1 MSKIDHIRNFAIIA
15 HIDHGKSTIAD
26 RIIHKCGGLTD
37 REMKSQVLDSMDIER
52 ERGIT
57 IKAQTVK
64 LNYTSNDGKKY
75 ILNIIDTPG
84 HVDFSYEVS
93 RSLYACEGSILIV
106 DSTQGVEAQTLA
118 NVYQALDINH
128 EIIPVLNKIDLPAS
142 DIDKTNKQIEDVIGI
157 DTLNA
162 VPCSGKTGEG
172 INEILEKIIQSLPAP
187 TGKKDK
193 VLKCLLVDSWYD
205 TYLGVVILI
214 RVIDGKIS
222 KNMKIKMMSTN
233 QDYIVEKV
241 GIFTPKAKD
250 INELNAG
257 EIGFII
263 TGIKVLSETKVGD
276 TICEANKPLKK
287 ALRDIVMATKP
298 SKSDLADSVQIALDA
313 ADTATGVTEEFNS
326 IKEQFEVVNI
336 QAKRIHQSVTIIFV
350 SAIAAAVISLAAG
363 FLMYY
368 KSLGTLQTNSN
379 MAIES
384 IAIFTENVSSLDE
397 SIKTVET
404 NTKNQESIKE
414 TLAELRGAAD
424 KASQDIINADTR
436 YNQAIKMSVQDTERL
451 IQDFAENTLSDLKA
465 QSDASQIALSEQILE
480 IQKFFAPKTEQE
492 DGAEAGVEPEDT
504 LVTLK
509 QFQAL
514 EKKVD
519 ELIMLQKEIATN
531 VLEMNRVRKAQ
542 AKKKVSAPKPQP
554 KPKPNPL
561 KFP

>member
-1 MSKIDHIRNFAIIA
+1 MHIFQR
-15 HIDHGKSTIAD
+15 
-26 RIIHKCGGLTD
+26 
-37 REMKSQVLDSMDIER
+37 
-52 ERGIT
+52 
-57 IKAQTVK
+57 
-64 LNYTSNDGKKY
+64 
-75 ILNIIDTPG
+75 
-84 HVDFSYEVS
+84 
-93 RSLYACEGSILIV
+93 
-106 DSTQGVEAQTLA
+106 
-118 NVYQALDINH
+118 
-128 EIIPVLNKIDLPAS
+128 
-142 DIDKTNKQIEDVIGI
+142 
-157 DTLNA
+157 
-162 VPCSGKTGEG
+162 
-172 INEILEKIIQSLPAP
+172 
-187 TGKKDK
+187 
-193 VLKCLLVDSWYD
+193 
-205 TYLGVVILI
+205 
-214 RVIDGKIS
+214 
-222 KNMKIKMMSTN
+222 
-233 QDYIVEKV
+233 
-241 GIFTPKAKD
+241 
-250 INELNAG
+250 
-257 EIGFII
+257 
-263 TGIKVLSETKVGD
+263 
-276 TICEANKPLKK
+276 KPLKK
-287 ALRDIVMATKP
+287 ALRDIAMATKP

-350 SAIAAAVISLAAG
+350 SAIAAAIISLAAG

-404 NTKNQESIKE
+404 NTKNQETIKE

-424 KASQDIINADTR
+424 KASQDIINADAR

-451 IQDFAENTLSDLKA
+451 IQDFAENTLNDLKA
-465 QSDASQIALSEQILE
+465 QSDASQVALSEQILE
-480 IQKFFAPKTEQE
+480 IQKFFAPKAEQE

-531 VLEMNRVRKAQ
+531 VLEINRVRKAQ

>member
-1 MSKIDHIRNFAIIA
+1 VHIFQR
-15 HIDHGKSTIAD
+15 
-26 RIIHKCGGLTD
+26 
-37 REMKSQVLDSMDIER
+37 
-52 ERGIT
+52 
-57 IKAQTVK
+57 
-64 LNYTSNDGKKY
+64 
-75 ILNIIDTPG
+75 
-84 HVDFSYEVS
+84 
-93 RSLYACEGSILIV
+93 
-106 DSTQGVEAQTLA
+106 
-118 NVYQALDINH
+118 
-128 EIIPVLNKIDLPAS
+128 
-142 DIDKTNKQIEDVIGI
+142 
-157 DTLNA
+157 
-162 VPCSGKTGEG
+162 
-172 INEILEKIIQSLPAP
+172 
-187 TGKKDK
+187 
-193 VLKCLLVDSWYD
+193 
-205 TYLGVVILI
+205 
-214 RVIDGKIS
+214 
-222 KNMKIKMMSTN
+222 
-233 QDYIVEKV
+233 
-241 GIFTPKAKD
+241 
-250 INELNAG
+250 
-257 EIGFII
+257 
-263 TGIKVLSETKVGD
+263 
-276 TICEANKPLKK
+276 KPLKK
-287 ALRDIVMATKP
+287 ALRDIAMATKP

-350 SAIAAAVISLAAG
+350 SAIAAAIISLAAG

-404 NTKNQESIKE
+404 NTKNQETIKE

-424 KASQDIINADTR
+424 KASQDIINADAR

-451 IQDFAENTLSDLKA
+451 IQDFAENTLNDLKA
-465 QSDASQIALSEQILE
+465 QSDASQVALSEQILE
-480 IQKFFAPKTEQE
+480 IQKFFAPKAEQE

-531 VLEMNRVRKAQ
+531 VLEINRVRKAQ

>member
-1 MSKIDHIRNFAIIA
+1 MHIFQR
-15 HIDHGKSTIAD
+15 
-26 RIIHKCGGLTD
+26 
-37 REMKSQVLDSMDIER
+37 
-52 ERGIT
+52 
-57 IKAQTVK
+57 
-64 LNYTSNDGKKY
+64 
-75 ILNIIDTPG
+75 
-84 HVDFSYEVS
+84 
-93 RSLYACEGSILIV
+93 
-106 DSTQGVEAQTLA
+106 
-118 NVYQALDINH
+118 
-128 EIIPVLNKIDLPAS
+128 
-142 DIDKTNKQIEDVIGI
+142 
-157 DTLNA
+157 
-162 VPCSGKTGEG
+162 
-172 INEILEKIIQSLPAP
+172 
-187 TGKKDK
+187 
-193 VLKCLLVDSWYD
+193 
-205 TYLGVVILI
+205 
-214 RVIDGKIS
+214 
-222 KNMKIKMMSTN
+222 
-233 QDYIVEKV
+233 
-241 GIFTPKAKD
+241 
-250 INELNAG
+250 
-257 EIGFII
+257 
-263 TGIKVLSETKVGD
+263 
-276 TICEANKPLKK
+276 KPLKK

-350 SAIAAAVISLAAG
+350 SAIAAAIISLAAG

-451 IQDFAENTLSDLKA
+451 IQDFAENTLNDLKA
-465 QSDASQIALSEQILE
+465 QSDASQVALSEQILE

-531 VLEMNRVRKAQ
+531 VLEINRVRKAQ